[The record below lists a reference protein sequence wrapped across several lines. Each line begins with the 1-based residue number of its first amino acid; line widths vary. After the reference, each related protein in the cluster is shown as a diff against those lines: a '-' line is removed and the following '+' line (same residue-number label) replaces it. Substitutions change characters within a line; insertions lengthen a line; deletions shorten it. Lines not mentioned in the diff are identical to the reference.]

1 MQELQK
7 IAVVIDADNT
17 QISKLEDVFHEIST
31 RGRIVVKRAYGNW
44 HKPTLKNWGEII
56 KRLAIKAEQQF
67 DYVSGKNATDMAL
80 VIDTIELLYT
90 NLYDAFVIVSSDSD
104 YTPLAIKLREA
115 GVYVMGVGEQ
125 KTPVAFR
132 NACDEFLFLENCSS
146 SVEGNDAHDVV
157 NSFQS
162 DAQDAAS
169 SSQSDVQDAAS
180 SSQSDAQDAVSSPQ
194 KEKAE
199 VSISPN
205 NEKEESTKQLKEDVQ
220 KTDSTPIASSAPAE
234 ENSEKK
240 NDLNEIHAL
249 LEKAYDTFQDEDGW
263 VNVAKVGLFLRRAKP
278 DFDSRTYGFQKLS
291 LFLKN
296 FPEKYDVKIVGEKP
310 NVIAVYRCVS
320 NENN

>member
-1 MQELQK
+1 MQEPQK

-157 NSFQS
+157 
-162 DAQDAAS
+162 S

-194 KEKAE
+194 REKAE

-310 NVIAVYRCVS
+310 NIIAVYRCVS

>member
-146 SVEGNDAHDVV
+146 SVEGNDAHDAVS
-157 NSFQS
+157 SFQS

-169 SSQSDVQDAAS
+169 SSQSD
-180 SSQSDAQDAVSSPQ
+180 AQDTVSSPQ

-310 NVIAVYRCVS
+310 NIIAVYRCVS

>member
-125 KTPVAFR
+125 KNPVAFR

-157 NSFQS
+157 SSFQS
-162 DAQDAAS
+162 DA
-169 SSQSDVQDAAS
+169 QDAAS

-310 NVIAVYRCVS
+310 NTIAVYRCVS

>member
-146 SVEGNDAHDVV
+146 SVEGNDAHNVV
-157 NSFQS
+157 SSFQS

-169 SSQSDVQDAAS
+169 SSQSD
-180 SSQSDAQDAVSSPQ
+180 AQDAISSPQ

-310 NVIAVYRCVS
+310 NTIAVYRCVS

>member
-104 YTPLAIKLREA
+104 YTSLAIKLREA

-157 NSFQS
+157 SSFQS

-169 SSQSDVQDAAS
+169 T
-180 SSQSDAQDAVSSPQ
+180 SQSDAQDAVSSPQ

-310 NVIAVYRCVS
+310 NIIAVYRCVS

>member
-1 MQELQK
+1 MQVLQK

-157 NSFQS
+157 SSFQS
-162 DAQDAAS
+162 DA
-169 SSQSDVQDAAS
+169 QDAAS

-310 NVIAVYRCVS
+310 NIIAVYRCVS

>member
-44 HKPTLKNWGEII
+44 HKPALKNWGEII

-132 NACDEFLFLENCSS
+132 NACDEFIFLENCSS
-146 SVEGNDAHDVV
+146 SVEGN
-157 NSFQS
+157 
-162 DAQDAAS
+162 
-169 SSQSDVQDAAS
+169 
-180 SSQSDAQDAVSSPQ
+180 DAQDAVSSPQ

-296 FPEKYDVKIVGEKP
+296 FPEKYDVKLVGEKP
-310 NVIAVYRCVS
+310 NTIAVYRCVS

>member
-104 YTPLAIKLREA
+104 YTSLAIKLREA

-157 NSFQS
+157 SSFQS

-169 SSQSDVQDAAS
+169 T
-180 SSQSDAQDAVSSPQ
+180 SQSDAQDAVSSPQ

-205 NEKEESTKQLKEDVQ
+205 NEKEESTKQLKEDAQ
-220 KTDSTPIASSAPAE
+220 KTDSTPIASSVPAE

-310 NVIAVYRCVS
+310 NIIAVYRCVS

>member
-157 NSFQS
+157 SSFQS
-162 DAQDAAS
+162 DAQGAAS

-310 NVIAVYRCVS
+310 NIIAVYRCVS

>member
-115 GVYVMGVGEQ
+115 GIYVMGVGEQ

-157 NSFQS
+157 SSFQS

-169 SSQSDVQDAAS
+169 SSQSD
-180 SSQSDAQDAVSSPQ
+180 AQDTVSSPQ

-310 NVIAVYRCVS
+310 NIIAVYRCVS

>member
-157 NSFQS
+157 
-162 DAQDAAS
+162 S
-169 SSQSDVQDAAS
+169 SSHSDVQDAAS

-310 NVIAVYRCVS
+310 NIIAVYRCVS

>member
-90 NLYDAFVIVSSDSD
+90 NLYDAFVIVSSYSD

-146 SVEGNDAHDVV
+146 SVEGNDAHNVV
-157 NSFQS
+157 SSFQS

-169 SSQSDVQDAAS
+169 SSQSD
-180 SSQSDAQDAVSSPQ
+180 AQDAISSPQ

-310 NVIAVYRCVS
+310 NTIAVYRCVS

>member
-104 YTPLAIKLREA
+104 YTLLAIKLREA

-157 NSFQS
+157 
-162 DAQDAAS
+162 S

-310 NVIAVYRCVS
+310 NIIAVYRCVS

>member
-157 NSFQS
+157 SSFQS

-180 SSQSDAQDAVSSPQ
+180 SSQSDVQDAVSSPQ

-310 NVIAVYRCVS
+310 NIIAVYRCVS

>member
-169 SSQSDVQDAAS
+169 SSQSD
-180 SSQSDAQDAVSSPQ
+180 AQDAVSSPQ

-296 FPEKYDVKIVGEKP
+296 FPEKYDVKLVGEKP
-310 NVIAVYRCVS
+310 NTIAVYRCVS

>member
-157 NSFQS
+157 SSFQS
-162 DAQDAAS
+162 DA
-169 SSQSDVQDAAS
+169 QDAAS

-234 ENSEKK
+234 ENPEKK

-310 NVIAVYRCVS
+310 NTIAVYRCVS

>member
-132 NACDEFLFLENCSS
+132 NACDEFLFLENCSY

-157 NSFQS
+157 SSFQS
-162 DAQDAAS
+162 DA
-169 SSQSDVQDAAS
+169 QDAAS

-310 NVIAVYRCVS
+310 NIIAVYRCVS

>member
-132 NACDEFLFLENCSS
+132 NACDEFLLLENCSS
-146 SVEGNDAHDVV
+146 SVEGNDAQDAT
-157 NSFQS
+157 SSPQS
-162 DAQDAAS
+162 DAQDAANS
-169 SSQSDVQDAAS
+169 L
-180 SSQSDAQDAVSSPQ
+180 Q

-199 VSISPN
+199 MSIFPN
-205 NEKEESTKQLKEDVQ
+205 NEKAESTKQLKENAQ
-220 KTDSTPIASSAPAE
+220 KTDSTTMVGSALSD

-249 LEKAYDTFQDEDGW
+249 LEKAYDTFQDEGGW
-263 VNVAKVGLFLRRAKP
+263 VNVARVGLFLRRAKP

-296 FPEKYDVKIVGEKP
+296 FPEKYEVKKVGEKTNP
-310 NVIAVYRCVS
+310 IAVYRCVS